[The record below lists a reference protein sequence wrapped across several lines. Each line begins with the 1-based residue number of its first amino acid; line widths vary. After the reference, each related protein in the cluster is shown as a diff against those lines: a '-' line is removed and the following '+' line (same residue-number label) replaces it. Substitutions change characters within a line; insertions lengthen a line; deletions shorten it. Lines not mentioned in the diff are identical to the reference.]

1 MNNLIT
7 LFTISMVPIIELRG
21 AIPVGVAMDIP
32 FWLNYI
38 VCVLG
43 NIVLVPILIMFSRQ
57 VLNWFAKLP
66 KVGFIFEK
74 IINIG
79 NKKIAKI
86 GKYELLGVYL
96 FVAIPLPGTG
106 AWTGALVSALLQ
118 IKTWKAFVAI
128 TLGVMTAGIIMGIVS
143 FGLFGIFAA

>member
-1 MNNLIT
+1 MKNLLT

-21 AIPVGVAMDIP
+21 AIPVGVAMNVP

-57 VLNWFAKLP
+57 VLNWCAKLP
-66 KVGFIFEK
+66 KIGFIFEK
-74 IINIG
+74 IINMG
-79 NKKIAKI
+79 NKKIEKI
-86 GKYELLGVYL
+86 GKYELLGIFL
-96 FVAIPLPGTG
+96 FVAIPMPGTG
-106 AWTGALVSALLQ
+106 AWTGSLISALLQ
-118 IKTWKAFVAI
+118 VKTWKAFIAI

-143 FGLFGIFAA
+143 FGVFGIFAA